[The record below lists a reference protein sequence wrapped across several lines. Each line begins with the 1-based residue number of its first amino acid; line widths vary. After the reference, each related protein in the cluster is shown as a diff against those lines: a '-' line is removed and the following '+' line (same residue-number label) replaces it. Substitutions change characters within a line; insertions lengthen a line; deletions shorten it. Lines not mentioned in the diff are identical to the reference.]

1 MATIADDFVKTGGE
15 YMKIQEAVKKE
26 TIHIAFGTILLCAV
40 MMVIFV
46 LLGKFDEKVLFG
58 TLLGG
63 TFAVLNFFLLGITIQ
78 RATYIE
84 NHGRAKAMIQFS
96 YSMRML
102 ATMGIG
108 LIGFMVP
115 AFNWV
120 AVLCPLLFPRITIF
134 FMNLAK
140 SKRKEDL

>member
-1 MATIADDFVKTGGE
+1 
-15 YMKIQEAVKKE
+15 MKIQEAVKKE
-26 TIHIAFGTILLCAV
+26 TIHIALGTGILCAV

-63 TFAVLNFFLLGITIQ
+63 IFAVLNFFLLGITIQ
-78 RATYIE
+78 KATKIE
-84 NHGRAKAMIQFS
+84 NEGRAKAMIQFS
-96 YSMRML
+96 YSVRML
-102 ATMGIG
+102 VTLGIG
-108 LIGFMVP
+108 VVGFAVP
-115 AFNWV
+115 VFNWV
-120 AVLCPLLFPRITIF
+120 AVICPLLFPRITIF